1 MRSGEPPS
9 RARRSSRTI
18 NGVALGVVVALV
30 AWLWKGNAYLGL
42 AIGLAMLAN
51 LIVAGLAGVLIPAT
65 LKRLGADPALASS
78 IFVTSVTDV
87 MGVLL
92 LSRTAL
98 LLIDRI
104 A

>member
-1 MRSGEPPS
+1 
-9 RARRSSRTI
+9 
-18 NGVALGVVVALV
+18 
-30 AWLWKGNAYLGL
+30 
-42 AIGLAMLAN
+42 MLAN

-65 LKRLGADPALASS
+65 LKRLHADPALASS

-87 MGVLL
+87 MGYFFDLG
-92 LSRTAL
+92 TAV